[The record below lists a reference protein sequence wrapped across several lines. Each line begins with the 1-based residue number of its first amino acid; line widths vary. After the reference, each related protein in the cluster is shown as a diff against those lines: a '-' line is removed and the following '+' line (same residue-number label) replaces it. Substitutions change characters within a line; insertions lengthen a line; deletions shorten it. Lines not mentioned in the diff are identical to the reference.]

1 MRREKVLT
9 SVNIRAN
16 RQGWDKTR
24 RLLKAVTTADIEKA
38 IQDER
43 VHRRITNEGVKTLLK
58 EVGSISMAAPGSD
71 EKKGYAL
78 TDLKSSFVYYGTP
91 TIYLTINPAD
101 RYSPFALL
109 YAGVTIDPKRFIP
122 EEFSYTE
129 RVSVLLLNPLAVIEY
144 FHNMVSTVIETVIK
158 RGMFGKVVH
167 HYGTIE
173 YQGRGTPHMHMA
185 VSPIHRNY

>member
-1 MRREKVLT
+1 MRRSKVLT
-9 SVNIRAN
+9 SVNIKAN
-16 RQGWDKTR
+16 RQGWENTQ
-24 RLLKAVTTADIEKA
+24 RLLKAVKDEDIENA
-38 IQDER
+38 IQEER
-43 VHRRITNEGVKTLLK
+43 QHRRISNEGIRRLLK
-58 EVGSISMAAPGSD
+58 EVGSISMAVPGSD

-101 RYSPFALL
+101 RYSPLALL
-109 YAGVTIDPKRFIP
+109 YAGVAIDPKHFMP
-122 EEFSYTE
+122 EEYGYTE

-144 FHNMVSTVIETVIK
+144 FHNMVSAIIETAIK
-158 RGMFGKVVH
+158 RGMFGQVIH

-185 VSPIHRNY
+185 VTPVL